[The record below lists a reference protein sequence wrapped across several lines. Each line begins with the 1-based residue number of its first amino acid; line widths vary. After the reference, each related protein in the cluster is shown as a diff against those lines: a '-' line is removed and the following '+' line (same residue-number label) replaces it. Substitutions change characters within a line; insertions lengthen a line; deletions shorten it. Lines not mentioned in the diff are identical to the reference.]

1 VSQQFDSPENLR
13 MAVDYIA
20 NFENRGCGI
29 LNSQTG
35 SSRSQDFGVFASSMA
50 VLNIGA
56 DREHLTEV
64 HEQS

>member
-1 VSQQFDSPENLR
+1 

-20 NFENRGCGI
+20 NFENRGCGT

-35 SSRSQDFGVFASSMA
+35 SSRAQDFGVFASPMA

>member
-1 VSQQFDSPENLR
+1 

-20 NFENRGCGI
+20 NFENRGCGT

-35 SSRSQDFGVFASSMA
+35 SSSAQDFGVFASSMA